1 MTINFAELAQQV
13 AADGI
18 VNPSELQSLR
28 QLGWGDGKIY
38 RDEADAIFAINNAV
52 AHPNTEWTDFFVE
65 AISEFVLNGTEP
77 RGHCDEGEA
86 RWLMQSLDHD
96 GRLDSMA
103 ELELLVRIVEKAQNV
118 PVSLKNYALR
128 QVEQA
133 VLTGTGPTR
142 HGGDLSATHISAAEC
157 RIVRRLVFAS
167 GGHGPAAVTRYDAE
181 FLFRLKDETIQEENA
196 PQWDALFV
204 DGVANYL
211 QGFQLQNAQVS
222 HDRMKE
228 LESFVTDNKA
238 SVGRFMGAMARE
250 LPQVH
255 NHFGKVFGKKADGPD
270 YASLAVAGEEVTDFE
285 AEWLEDMINA
295 DGEIDDLERALLA
308 RISEGA

>member
-13 AADGI
+13 AADG
-18 VNPSELQSLR
+18 VVSPSELQSLR

-52 AHPNTEWTDFFVE
+52 THPNAEWTDFFVE
-65 AISEFVLNGTEP
+65 ALSEFVLNGTEP
-77 RGHCDEGEA
+77 RGHCDEAEA

-96 GRLDSMA
+96 GKLDSMA
-103 ELELLVRIVEKAQNV
+103 ELELLVRIVEKSRNV
-118 PVSLKNYALR
+118 PVNLKNYALR

-181 FLFRLKDETIQEENA
+181 FLFRLKGETVQEENA

-211 QGFQLQNAQVS
+211 KGFQLQNAQVS
-222 HDRMKE
+222 HERMKE
-228 LESFVTDNKA
+228 LEAFIADNKA

-250 LPQVH
+250 LPEVR
-255 NHFGKVFGKKADGPD
+255 NHFGKVFGRKTSGPD
-270 YASLAVAGEEVTDFE
+270 YTSLAVAGEEVTDFE

-308 RISEGA
+308 RITEGD